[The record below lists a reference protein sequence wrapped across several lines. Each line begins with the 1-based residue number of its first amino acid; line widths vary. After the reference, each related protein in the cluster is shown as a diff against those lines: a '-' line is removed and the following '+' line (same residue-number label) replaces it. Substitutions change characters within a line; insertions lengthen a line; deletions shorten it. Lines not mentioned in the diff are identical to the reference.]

1 MSEDVPPERQEL
13 ESQLMSIMDVL
24 VRAAVTEIS
33 QLLSE
38 SSASLRLQLSQSL
51 KDNEALRSRMKTM
64 RSELFSLRLQTRTS
78 RPASRFSPIRG
89 HVQKARVKT
98 QAGGECF
105 YFEKT
110 LTGCQLRWGE
120 QSSSLLGFVPSFRKL
135 QRQLTSTHA
144 SSSHSGIG
152 KQIRELWDSKFGR
165 GYLPWLL
172 QIRKEEDGHMKTIL
186 IPIERDAF
194 TMS

>member
-1 MSEDVPPERQEL
+1 MSEDVPPERLEL

-38 SSASLRLQLSQSL
+38 SSASLRLQLSQSM

-89 HVQKARVKT
+89 HVPKARVKT

-105 YFEKT
+105 YFEKNKQT
-110 LTGCQLRWGE
+110 LDASSAERRKVPPSEVLFHFSG
-120 QSSSLLGFVPSFRKL
+120 SSSCN
-135 QRQLTSTHA
+135 A
-144 SSSHSGIG
+144 
-152 KQIRELWDSKFGR
+152 
-165 GYLPWLL
+165 
-172 QIRKEEDGHMKTIL
+172 
-186 IPIERDAF
+186 
-194 TMS
+194 

>member
-1 MSEDVPPERQEL
+1 MSVDVPQERLDL

-24 VRAAVTEIS
+24 VRAAVTEIG

-51 KDNEALRSRMKTM
+51 KENQDLRMRMKTM

-89 HVQKARVKT
+89 HVPKARVKT

-105 YFEKT
+105 YFEK
-110 LTGCQLRWGE
+110 
-120 QSSSLLGFVPSFRKL
+120 
-135 QRQLTSTHA
+135 H
-144 SSSHSGIG
+144 
-152 KQIRELWDSKFGR
+152 
-165 GYLPWLL
+165 
-172 QIRKEEDGHMKTIL
+172 
-186 IPIERDAF
+186 
-194 TMS
+194 

>member
-1 MSEDVPPERQEL
+1 MSEVVPPERLEL

-33 QLLSE
+33 QLLTE

-89 HVQKARVKT
+89 HVPKARGRT

-110 LTGCQLRWGE
+110 LTGCQFGGAE
-120 QSSSLLGFVPSFRKL
+120 KSSSPFSFVPLFRKFQL
-135 QRQLTSTHA
+135 QRQTRTH
-144 SSSHSGIG
+144 HHIQG
-152 KQIRELWDSKFGR
+152 
-165 GYLPWLL
+165 
-172 QIRKEEDGHMKTIL
+172 
-186 IPIERDAF
+186 
-194 TMS
+194 

>member
-1 MSEDVPPERQEL
+1 MSEDAAPERLEL
-13 ESQLMSIMDVL
+13 ESQLLSIMDVL

-89 HVQKARVKT
+89 HVPKPRVKT
-98 QAGGECF
+98 QAGGECL
-105 YFEKT
+105 YFEKPNT
-110 LTGCQLRWGE
+110 NWPPAPLRE
-120 QSSSLLGFVPSFRKL
+120 KSSSPRFCSTLSEVP
-135 QRQLTSTHA
+135 A
-144 SSSHSGIG
+144 SSYSGIG
-152 KQIRELWDSKFGR
+152 EK
-165 GYLPWLL
+165 
-172 QIRKEEDGHMKTIL
+172 L
-186 IPIERDAF
+186 IGDV
-194 TMS
+194 